1 MVGCNERVKIGSTTL
16 CESIMTSIKK
26 RKVVLSHAA
35 SILHYLQA
43 FEDTIEGH
51 MMYPHHLKFP
61 SIQD

>member
-1 MVGCNERVKIGSTTL
+1 VKYTMVGCNERVKIGSTTL

-43 FEDTIEGH
+43 FEDTDGR
-51 MMYPHHLKFP
+51 PHDVP
-61 SIQD
+61 ASS